1 MHFSKAI
8 IPLTLLTLSSAR
20 PTEDPVADIVADI
33 LTAGDGPDSSYS
45 VNPTVV
51 QTGTSIATSDIPTG
65 VSGPVSAS
73 VSESSTSAAATATA
87 GTTSIPTDIL
97 TAPDTDPTD
106 LGSMSTVIETA
117 TVHQSQG
124 ASTTSSSVATPSPT
138 DDPEDAAN
146 VLGSPLSMLGMML
159 VPLLAQYF

>member
-1 MHFSKAI
+1 MYFSKAI
-8 IPLTLLTLSSAR
+8 IPFALLTLSSAR
-20 PTEDPVADIVADI
+20 PTEDPVADVVAGI
-33 LTAGDGPDSSYS
+33 LTAGDGPESSYS

-51 QTGTSIATSDIPTG
+51 QTGPSIATSGVPTG

-73 VSESSTSAAATATA
+73 VTDSETSTSAAATVD
-87 GTTSIPTDIL
+87 TTSIPTNIL

-117 TVHQSQG
+117 TVQQSQG
-124 ASTTSSSVATPSPT
+124 ASTTSSGAATPSPT

-146 VLGSPLSMLGMML
+146 ILGSPLSMLGILL
-159 VPLLAQYF
+159 VPLLAQQF

>member
-8 IPLTLLTLSSAR
+8 VPLALLTLSSAR
-20 PTEDPVADIVADI
+20 PTDDPLGDLVGGI
-33 LTAGDGPDSSYS
+33 LTAGDGPESSYS

-51 QTGTSIATSDIPTG
+51 QTGASIAASGIPTG

-73 VSESSTSAAATATA
+73 VSESSTSAAATAD
-87 GTTSIPTDIL
+87 TTSIPTNIL
-97 TAPDTDPTD
+97 TAPDTDPTNI
-106 LGSMSTVIETA
+106 GSMSTVVETA
-117 TVHQSQG
+117 TLHQSQG
-124 ASTTSSSVATPSPT
+124 ASTALSGVATPSPT

-146 VLGSPLSMLGMML
+146 VLGSPISMLGMLL